1 MREVIFTNRA
11 EQTDSLVL
19 ECDLVGDGFGLL
31 IALADDKFG
40 KDFSNW
46 DIEQQDTYVA
56 EIDSQVYN
64 CFEFEEYDDIKNL
77 EDLTGKS
84 ICIHD
89 GLPIY
94 PDEEIVAVTGVYKV
108 KDYFPHDE
116 LQEEG

>member
-1 MREVIFTNRA
+1 MREVIFTNRQ

-46 DIEQQDTYVA
+46 DIEEQDTYVA
-56 EIDSQVYN
+56 EIDLQVYA
-64 CFEFEEYDDIKNL
+64 CFEFEELSNINNL

-116 LQEEG
+116 LQKED

>member
-19 ECDLVGDGFGLL
+19 ECDLVGDSFGLL

-40 KDFSNW
+40 KDFSNL

-116 LQEEG
+116 LQEEE

>member
-1 MREVIFTNRA
+1 MREVTFTNRQ

-19 ECDLVGDGFGLL
+19 ECELAHDGFGLL
-31 IALADDKFG
+31 IALADDKFAE
-40 KDFSNW
+40 DFSDWNF
-46 DIEQQDTYVA
+46 EQQDTYVA

-116 LQEEG
+116 LQEEE

>member
-1 MREVIFTNRA
+1 MREVIFTNRQ

-19 ECDLVGDGFGLL
+19 ECELTQDSFGLL
-31 IALADDKFG
+31 IALGNDKFADDFSDW
-40 KDFSNW
+40 DF
-46 DIEQQDTYVA
+46 QDQNTYVA
-56 EIDSQVYN
+56 EIDSRVYN
-64 CFEFEEYDDIKNL
+64 CFEFGEYDDINNL

-89 GLPIY
+89 GLPTY

-116 LQEEG
+116 LQEEE